1 MLDQA
6 TIDSLRHND
15 VAPAGHLIDGVS
27 DTSGAGEQIEVIS
40 PIDGTRLTTLADG
53 DEAIVARAVAVARAA
68 FEDGRWSKMAPAA
81 RKAVMHRWANL
92 VQANAAELAVLGVR
106 DNGTEIGMAF
116 RAEPGS
122 AAATLRYYA
131 EVCDKIYGEVAPTP
145 QGILGMIHK
154 EPVGVVGAIIPWNFP
169 LMIGAW
175 KLGPALACGNSV
187 VIKPGESAS
196 LSLLR
201 MCELAHE
208 AGLPP
213 GVLNVVTGRGE
224 TVGEAMSCLLYTS
237 PSPRDKR
244 QSRMPSSA

>member
-15 VAPAGHLIDGVS
+15 VAPAGHIIDGVS
-27 DTSGAGEQIEVIS
+27 DTGGAGEQIDVIS

-81 RKAVMHRWANL
+81 RKAVMHRWADL

-145 QGILGMIHK
+145 DGILGMIHK

-175 KLGPALACGNSV
+175 KLGPALNLKQA
-187 VIKPGESAS
+187 PRRRA
-196 LSLLR
+196 
-201 MCELAHE
+201 
-208 AGLPP
+208 AGLHGEPRR
-213 GVLNVVTGRGE
+213 GRTVKRVRRAVLGRFLSDAAQAHGLRH
-224 TVGEAMSCLLYTS
+224 GR
-237 PSPRDKR
+237 PQHPRGR
-244 QSRMPSSA
+244 RRVALGQRIRRG

>member
-27 DTSGAGEQIEVIS
+27 DTGVAGEQIEVLS

-81 RKAVMHRWANL
+81 RKAVMHRWADL

-131 EVCDKIYGEVAPTP
+131 EDCDKI
-145 QGILGMIHK
+145 
-154 EPVGVVGAIIPWNFP
+154 
-169 LMIGAW
+169 
-175 KLGPALACGNSV
+175 
-187 VIKPGESAS
+187 
-196 LSLLR
+196 
-201 MCELAHE
+201 
-208 AGLPP
+208 
-213 GVLNVVTGRGE
+213 
-224 TVGEAMSCLLYTS
+224 
-237 PSPRDKR
+237 
-244 QSRMPSSA
+244 